1 MRIRAMRATD
11 RRGVRAVYEA
21 RTRVSAGLMERNALY
36 WRRRWREP
44 RSRGPALVA
53 EGRGEVV
60 GYALGGVDGGVTI
73 VREVVWRP
81 EADGTDVGSRL
92 VAELLRRLGRRKPI
106 SFAAFEMEG
115 SPALPFLEAAI
126 GPPRPPN
133 SVFMAGAVNPRALLK
148 DAVRVL
154 RRRRAGNLRLRVD
167 GRTATADGPP
177 AATVSMEA
185 NVLLGLLL
193 GIRDFDRELRGGR
206 IRVTP
211 RTARAIEAARA
222 GFPPRRI
229 WIADAW

>member
-1 MRIRAMRATD
+1 MRIRPMRPKD
-11 RRGVRAVYEA
+11 RRGVRDVYENRA
-21 RTRVSAGLMERNALY
+21 RVSTGLMERNALY

-53 EGRGEVV
+53 QDRGEIV
-60 GYALGGVDGGVTI
+60 GYALSGSDGGLTI
-73 VREVVWRP
+73 VSEVVWRP
-81 EADGTDVGSRL
+81 EADATDVGPRL
-92 VAELLRRLGRRKPI
+92 VAELLRRLSRRKPI
-106 SFAAFEMEG
+106 SIAAFEMEG

-126 GPPRPPN
+126 GPPRPPS
-133 SVFMAGAVNPRALLK
+133 SVFMAGAVRTRALLR
-148 DAVRVL
+148 DAARVL

-167 GRTATADGPP
+167 GHTATIGGPL

-193 GIRDFDRELRGGR
+193 SVRDFDRELRGGR